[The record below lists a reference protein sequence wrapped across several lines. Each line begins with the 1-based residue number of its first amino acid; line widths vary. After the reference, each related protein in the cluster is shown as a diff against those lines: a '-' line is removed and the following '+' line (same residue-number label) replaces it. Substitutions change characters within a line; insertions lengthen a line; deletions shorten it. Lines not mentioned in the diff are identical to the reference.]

1 MREMDRETRCGSLAI
16 GRGFIKVSTGSRF
29 PHSEV
34 SRMKQA
40 AVRLGCVLAVLL
52 GGAAASRADL
62 AGDVEAVLKDKLL
75 QKASVGIEVVRMGKS
90 DADSKSIYQRDAR
103 TPLMPASNLKLTTT
117 SASLDR
123 FGPDFKFRTMLIQHG
138 SDLVLIG
145 DGDPSFGD
153 AEYLKRV
160 GWKPTT
166 VYENWAEQLK
176 KLGVKSVRNVIVD
189 DSVFDQDFQ
198 HPHWPPGQIDHAYA
212 AEVGGLN
219 FDANCVT
226 FIIQPTSPGQRV
238 GFSLIPNTR
247 YLTVDNGCVTGRNE
261 VQLGRK
267 PGSNEIIM
275 RGEAPASGPS
285 SLLETIHDPPMY
297 GATVLAETIGASGIP
312 VSGEVKRDRT
322 AAQAR
327 EKAPA
332 GEWRVIGIHETPLA
346 VALARANKDSVN
358 LYAESLCKRLGHEA
372 SHASG
377 SWENGTAAVGAFL
390 KKAGVPEAE
399 FHLDDGSGLSHQNH
413 ISPHALIRVLTYDFF
428 SPNHDA
434 FLNSLSVS
442 GSDGT
447 LEERFR
453 ATPDLRHR
461 VIGKSGFIEG
471 VSCLSGFV
479 HAKDNQWYAFSI
491 MMNGIPYKSNSL
503 AKSLQ
508 ERVIHA
514 VDVYAAK

>member
-1 MREMDRETRCGSLAI
+1 
-16 GRGFIKVSTGSRF
+16 
-29 PHSEV
+29 
-34 SRMKQA
+34 MKQA
-40 AVRLGCVLAVLL
+40 VRLGLGCVLAAVTLSW
-52 GGAAASRADL
+52 GGRASRAADL
-62 AGDVEAVLKDKLL
+62 AGDIDTILKDQFLH
-75 QKASVGIEVVRMGKS
+75 KASVGIELVRMGKS
-90 DADSKSIYQRDAR
+90 DADSKVIYAHESH

-123 FGPDFKFRTMLIQHG
+123 YGPDFKFRTQLLQHG
-138 SDLVLIG
+138 DDLVIVG

-166 VYENWAEQLK
+166 VYENWAAQLK

-189 DSVFDQDFQ
+189 DSIFDEVFEQ
-198 HPHWPPGQIDHAYA
+198 PHWPVQQIDHAYMA
-212 AEVGGLN
+212 QVGGLN
-219 FDANCVT
+219 FDANCIT
-226 FIIQPTSPGQRV
+226 FLITPTSPGQRV
-238 GFSLIPNTR
+238 EVSLVPNTR
-247 YLTVDNGCVTGRNE
+247 YLQIDNGCVTGRNE

-267 PGSNEIIM
+267 PGTNEVVM
-275 RGEAPASGPS
+275 RGEAPSSAQS

-297 GATVLAETIGASGIP
+297 GATVLSETIAASGIP
-312 VSGEVKRDRT
+312 VRGEVKRDRT
-322 AAQAR
+322 ASQAR
-327 EKAPA
+327 LKGSP
-332 GEWRVIGIHETPLA
+332 GEWKVIGIHETPLA

-358 LYAESLCKRLGHEA
+358 LYAESLCKRLGHEV
-372 SHASG
+372 SHSTG
-377 SWENGTAAVGAFL
+377 TWENGTAAVGTFL
-390 KKAGVPEAE
+390 KKAGVPETE
-399 FHLDDGSGLSHQNH
+399 FHLDDGSGLSRQNR
-413 ISPHALIRVLTYDFF
+413 ITPHALIRVLTYDFF

-434 FLNSLSVS
+434 LLNSLSIS

-453 ATPDLRHR
+453 AIPDLRHR

-479 HAKDNQWYAFSI
+479 HARDHQWYAFSI

-508 ERVIHA
+508 EKVLHA
-514 VDVYAAK
+514 LDVWTASQK